1 MYRHTDETE
10 KMRFHTY
17 THQTMMTFKVEPF
30 LLDHTHKQNGNNQK
44 GRSKARR
51 DHLVSVKLGTVMGD
65 DDVVP
70 YRVSMQNG
78 SRFF

>member
-1 MYRHTDETE
+1 
-10 KMRFHTY
+10 
-17 THQTMMTFKVEPF
+17 MMNFKVEPF

-44 GRSKARR
+44 GRSKARW